1 MNTEYRKLLN
11 ARLQRGIENKEFII
25 YLQPKFD
32 AKTEKLAGAEAL
44 VRWKKND
51 KIVMP
56 NVFITLFEKYGL
68 ITILDNYVLEEVF
81 SIMKSWNEKKYKLV
95 PISVNE
101 SRQNLYDK
109 NHLDTLIKYIN
120 QYNISP
126 NMIELEM
133 TETTVVNNVEL
144 AREAEKNVHKLGF
157 RVSMDDFGTGYS
169 SFSML
174 KNINIDILK
183 MDKSFFDDILESKR
197 GKIIIE
203 SIINMSHKLN
213 IKVVAEGIETKEQV
227 EYLKKDLMEKY
238 QTASQSFAEAEE
250 KDREFLTMFSFIC
263 LLSFDVYM
271 KKQLIE
277 SIIDS
282 FPSD

>member
-56 NVFITLFEKYGL
+56 NVFIPLFEKYGL
-68 ITILDNYVLEEVF
+68 ITILDNYILEEVF

-157 RVSMDDFGTGYS
+157 RVSMYDYGTGYS
-169 SFSML
+169 YFSML

-227 EYLKKDLMEKY
+227 EYLKSAGCDMIQGYIYEKPIPVIEFEEKY
-238 QTASQSFAEAEE
+238 
-250 KDREFLTMFSFIC
+250 L
-263 LLSFDVYM
+263 
-271 KKQLIE
+271 KK
-277 SIIDS
+277 
-282 FPSD
+282 